1 MFKAILYTQWKWSR
15 LPLLL
20 MVFAGFALPLVSA
33 QGVESAVQD
42 YWLTEDMLSSL
53 QSWGLVYPLL
63 AAAVGLGLALISWSA
78 DHRGKHIY
86 ALSLP
91 IPRWNYVLL
100 RFSAG
105 ACLLAVPALALWM
118 GALVATAATALPAGL
133 QAYPTILAL
142 RFGLAAFVAYAIFFA
157 VSAGTNKT
165 AGYVLAVLAAVVVV
179 QLFLDAVGSEVH
191 FLQPLMLR
199 LVFWPGPFEI
209 FTGRWMLFDV

>member
-1 MFKAILYTQWKWSR
+1 MFKAILSTQWKWSR

-20 MVFAGFALPLVSA
+20 MVFAAFALPQLTA
-33 QGVESAVQD
+33 RGIQGDAQD
-42 YWLTEDMLSSL
+42 YWRTEEMLSSL

-63 AAAVGLGLALISWSA
+63 AAAVGLGLALVSWSA

-100 RFSAG
+100 RFGAG
-105 ACLLAVPALALWM
+105 ACLLAVPALALWA
-118 GALVATAATALPAGL
+118 GALVATAATSLPSGL

-157 VSAGTNKT
+157 VSAGTNRT
-165 AGYVLAVLAAVVVV
+165 AGYVLTAVGAIVVI
-179 QLFLDAVGSEVH
+179 QLFIDAVGWEVH
-191 FLQPLMLR
+191 LVEPLVLQ
-199 LVFWPGPFEI
+199 LVLWPGPFEI

>member
-15 LPLLL
+15 LPVLL
-20 MVFAGFALPLVSA
+20 MVFAGFALPLLSA
-33 QGVESAVQD
+33 RGTQGAAQD
-42 YWLTEDMLSSL
+42 YWQIADMLSSL

-63 AAAVGLGLALISWSA
+63 AAAVGLWLAFVSWSA

-105 ACLLAVPALALWM
+105 ACLLALPALALWA
-118 GALVATAATALPAGL
+118 GALVATAATALPPGL

-142 RFGLAAFVAYAIFFA
+142 RFGLAALVAYALFFA
-157 VSAGTNKT
+157 ISAGTNRT
-165 AGYVLAVLAAVVVV
+165 AGYVLAVVGAVVVI
-179 QLFLDAVGSEVH
+179 QLFIDAVGWEVKVIE
-191 FLQPLMLR
+191 PLLLR
-199 LVFWPGPFEI
+199 LVLWPGPFEI

>member
-33 QGVESAVQD
+33 QGVESAVHD
-42 YWLTEDMLSSL
+42 YWQTEDMLSSL

-105 ACLLAVPALALWM
+105 ACLLAVPALTLWV

-142 RFGLAAFVAYAIFFA
+142 RFGLAAFVAYSIFFA

-165 AGYVLAVLAAVVVV
+165 AGYVLAILGAVVVV
-179 QLFLDAVGSEVH
+179 QVFIDAVGWDVP
-191 FLQPLMLR
+191 FLQPLLLR